1 MVCRSHLCT
10 KECLG
15 VHQVQDKLK
24 VSQMPFSLLPLATFT
39 FQYLMGDFL
48 ELEQVVTS
56 PTPVV
61 WAGLYTCLMTHRY
74 VSNSFFRSNVNV
86 QESGNMS

>member
-1 MVCRSHLCT
+1 MQFT
-10 KECLG
+10 PM
-15 VHQVQDKLK
+15 HQRMTWCPSSSRQAES

-61 WAGLYTCLMTHRY
+61 RTGLYMCLMTHRY